1 MATIQSAI
9 ELQDNFSS
17 VLYGVI
23 NAVNITILEME
34 KMNQAMDIDMD
45 IDTSSLIGAREELA
59 SASTKLGDMVTKV
72 EDIEEPVQRVE
83 NGFSG
88 WQRGILVANQAI
100 GLMRNTIGRTGVT
113 DMSGAFDRLDIMN
126 RFQRTVTTM
135 TQDSNLANAAL
146 SEIRENV
153 LGTAYGLD
161 VAAKS
166 VQGFT
171 TRGMALGTAADQ
183 VRIWA
188 DAVSFYGEGTNEQL
202 RSVIDAVGKMYS
214 KGTVEADQLDRLFD
228 AGIGAAEIYAAAVG
242 ESVSSVKE
250 DLSDGVIS
258 AAQFIQTVS
267 EAMDRGISHGA
278 AKDAGDTWAVAFAN
292 MHAAF
297 TRGWMNVIQGADQAL
312 AAHGLPSSMQMVE
325 MFGEKAE
332 SVLGGIGNAMNFVVD
347 VAVKAGGLI
356 GSAGRFITDN
366 WSFIEPIIGGVGTA
380 LLLYVGYLGAAKVAE
395 LALSAVRI
403 TLCLA
408 SYAHAAATGTIAS
421 GTAVLTAQQYGLN
434 TALLSC
440 PVTWLIGGFLGIV
453 TVLGI
458 VIGAY
463 NRLNNTHIST
473 IGAICGT
480 TNIAVQFVKNAL
492 LGFMNFWIGISM
504 AVEAIIQN
512 IGTFFS
518 LANLGSMI
526 KAEWFGIL
534 ETITNVIIGVC
545 DLINKLPFV
554 DIDTTG
560 LESAASHYA
569 AEQYEANASKP
580 EYRSVG
586 DAFADG
592 MLTYD
597 VDDVFSSDFV
607 LDAYN
612 QGYDFGAGLKDKF
625 DLSGTS
631 SGVDENKLET
641 ETYLD
646 KSGLTSNIDN
656 MDKNTSKIAKS
667 LDITS
672 ENIKYIRD
680 FATQRAINRYTSTT
694 IKVDMTNH
702 NSINGEQDIDGI
714 MNKLSSR
721 IEEELYASAEGVH

>member
-1 MATIQSAI
+1 
-9 ELQDNFSS
+9 
-17 VLYGVI
+17 
-23 NAVNITILEME
+23 
-34 KMNQAMDIDMD
+34 MNQAMDVDMD

-72 EDIEEPVQRVE
+72 KDVEKTAKRVE

-88 WQRGILVANQAI
+88 WQRGIMVANQAI
-100 GLMRNTIGRTGVT
+100 GLIQNTIGRTGVT
-113 DMSGAFDRLDIMN
+113 DMSGAFDRMDTMN

-135 TQDSNLANAAL
+135 TQDSSAANAAL
-146 SEIRENV
+146 SQIKENV

-166 VQGFT
+166 VQGFM

-188 DAVSFYGEGTNEQL
+188 DAVSFFGEGTNEQL
-202 RSVIDAVGKMYS
+202 GSVIDAVGKMYS

-228 AGIGAAEIYAAAVG
+228 AGIGAAEIYANAVG
-242 ESVSSVKE
+242 ESVSSVKD

-267 EAMDRGISHGA
+267 EAMDRGMSHGA
-278 AKDAGDTWAVAFAN
+278 AKEAGGTWAVTFAN
-292 MHAAF
+292 MRAAF
-297 TRGWMNVIQGADQAL
+297 TRGWMNVIQSADQAL

-325 MFGEKAE
+325 MFGQRAE
-332 SVLGGIGNAMNFVVD
+332 SVLGGIGNAMNFIVG
-347 VAVKAGGLI
+347 VAVKAGDLI
-356 GSAGRFITDN
+356 GGAGGFITDN
-366 WSFIEPIIGGVGTA
+366 WSIIEPIIGGVGTA

-395 LALSAVRI
+395 LALIATKI

-408 SYAHAAATGTIAS
+408 SYAHATATGTVAS
-421 GTAVLTAQQYGLN
+421 ANAVATAKQYEFN
-434 TALLSC
+434 TALLTC
-440 PVTWLIGGFLGIV
+440 PITWAIAGLLGIV

-458 VIGAY
+458 VIGVY
-463 NRLNNTHIST
+463 NRLNNTHVST

-480 TNIAVQFVKNAL
+480 TNIAVQFLKNVW

-504 AVEAIIQN
+504 AAEAIIQN
-512 IGTFFS
+512 IGTFFI
-518 LANLGSMI
+518 NLGSTI
-526 KAEWFGIL
+526 KAEWYGIL
-534 ETITNVIIGVC
+534 ESITNVIIGLC
-545 DLINKLPFV
+545 DLLNKLPFV

-569 AEQYEANASKP
+569 AEQYEANASKQ
-580 EYRSVG
+580 EYRSIG
-586 DAFADG
+586 DAFTDG
-592 MLTYD
+592 MLTYKAD
-597 VDDVFSSDFV
+597 NVFSSDFV
-607 LDAYN
+607 LDAYY
-612 QGYDFGAGLKDKF
+612 QGYDFVAGSKGN
-625 DLSGTS
+625 SGITGGEGDYKMES
-631 SGVDENKLET
+631 IEAHF
-641 ETYLD
+641 D
-646 KSGLTSNIDN
+646 KSGLTSNIEN

-714 MNKLSSR
+714 MNKLNSR

>member
-1 MATIQSAI
+1 
-9 ELQDNFSS
+9 
-17 VLYGVI
+17 
-23 NAVNITILEME
+23 
-34 KMNQAMDIDMD
+34 MNQAMDVDMD

-72 EDIEEPVQRVE
+72 KDVEKTAKRVE

-88 WQRGILVANQAI
+88 WQRGIMVANQAI
-100 GLMRNTIGRTGVT
+100 GLIQNTIGRTGVT
-113 DMSGAFDRLDIMN
+113 DMSGAFDRMDTMN

-135 TQDSNLANAAL
+135 TQDSSAANAAL
-146 SEIRENV
+146 SQIKENV

-166 VQGFT
+166 VQGFM

-188 DAVSFYGEGTNEQL
+188 DAVSFFGEGTNEQL
-202 RSVIDAVGKMYS
+202 GSVIDAVGKMYS

-228 AGIGAAEIYAAAVG
+228 AGIGAAEIYANAVG
-242 ESVSSVKE
+242 ESVSSVKD

-267 EAMDRGISHGA
+267 EAMDRGMSHGA
-278 AKDAGDTWAVAFAN
+278 AKEAGGTWAVTFAN
-292 MHAAF
+292 MRAAF
-297 TRGWMNVIQGADQAL
+297 TRGWMNVIQSADQAL

-325 MFGEKAE
+325 MFGQRAE
-332 SVLGGIGNAMNFVVD
+332 SVLGGIGNAMNFIVG
-347 VAVKAGGLI
+347 VAVKAGDLI
-356 GSAGRFITDN
+356 GGAGGFITDN
-366 WSFIEPIIGGVGTA
+366 WSIIEPIIGGVGTA

-395 LALSAVRI
+395 LALIATKI

-408 SYAHAAATGTIAS
+408 SYAHATATGTVAS
-421 GTAVLTAQQYGLN
+421 ANAVATAKQYEFN
-434 TALLSC
+434 TALLTC
-440 PVTWLIGGFLGIV
+440 PITWAIAGLLGIV

-458 VIGAY
+458 VIGVY
-463 NRLNNTHIST
+463 NRLNNTHVST

-480 TNIAVQFVKNAL
+480 TNIAVQFLKNVW

-504 AVEAIIQN
+504 AAEAIIQN
-512 IGTFFS
+512 IGTFFI
-518 LANLGSMI
+518 NLGSTI
-526 KAEWFGIL
+526 KAEWYGIL
-534 ETITNVIIGVC
+534 ESITNVIIGLC
-545 DLINKLPFV
+545 DLLNKLPFV

-569 AEQYEANASKP
+569 AEQYEANASKQ
-580 EYRSVG
+580 EYRSIG
-586 DAFADG
+586 DAFIDG
-592 MLTYD
+592 MLTYKAD
-597 VDDVFSSDFV
+597 NVFSSDFV
-607 LDAYN
+607 LDAYY
-612 QGYDFGAGLKDKF
+612 QGYDFVAGSKGN
-625 DLSGTS
+625 SGITGGEGDYKMES
-631 SGVDENKLET
+631 IEAHF
-641 ETYLD
+641 D
-646 KSGLTSNIDN
+646 KSGLTSNIEN

-714 MNKLSSR
+714 MNKLNSR

>member
-1 MATIQSAI
+1 MATIQSVI

-17 VLYGVI
+17 VLYSVI

-34 KMNQAMDIDMD
+34 KMNQAMDVDMD

-59 SASTKLGDMVTKV
+59 SASTKLGDIVTKV
-72 EDIEEPVQRVE
+72 KDIGKQAQRVE

-88 WQRGILVANQAI
+88 WQRGIMVANQAI
-100 GLMRNTIGRTGVT
+100 GLIRNTIGRTGVT
-113 DMSGAFDRLDIMN
+113 DMSGAFDRMDTMN

-135 TQDSNLANAAL
+135 TQDSDMANAAL
-146 SEIRENV
+146 SQIKENV

-166 VQGFT
+166 VQGFM

-202 RSVIDAVGKMYS
+202 GSVIDAVGKMYS

-228 AGIGAAEIYAAAVG
+228 AGIGAAEIYANVVG
-242 ESVSSVKE
+242 ESVSSVKD

-258 AAQFIQTVS
+258 AVQFIQTVS
-267 EAMDRGISHGA
+267 EAMDRGMSHGA
-278 AKDAGDTWAVAFAN
+278 AKEAGGTWAVTFTN
-292 MHAAF
+292 MRAAF
-297 TRGWMNVIQGADQAL
+297 TRGWMNVIQSADQAL

-325 MFGEKAE
+325 MFGQRAE
-332 SVLGGIGNAMNFVVD
+332 RVLGGIGNAMNFIVG
-347 VAVKAGGLI
+347 VAVKAGDLI
-356 GSAGRFITDN
+356 GGAGGFITDN
-366 WSFIEPIIGGVGTA
+366 WSIIKPIIGGVGTA

-395 LALSAVRI
+395 LALSATKI

-408 SYAHAAATGTIAS
+408 SYAHATATGTVAS
-421 GTAVLTAQQYGLN
+421 ATAAATAKQYAFN
-434 TALLSC
+434 TALLTC
-440 PVTWLIGGFLGIV
+440 PITWAIAGLLGIV

-458 VIGAY
+458 VIGVY
-463 NRLNNTHIST
+463 NRLNNTHVST

-480 TNIAVQFVKNAL
+480 TNIAVQFLKNVW

-504 AVEAIIQN
+504 AAEAIIQN
-512 IGTFFS
+512 IGTFFI
-518 LANLGSMI
+518 NLGYTI
-526 KAEWFGIL
+526 KAEWYGIL
-534 ETITNVIIGVC
+534 EWITNVIIGLC
-545 DLINKLPFV
+545 DLLNKLPFV

-569 AEQYEANASKP
+569 AEQYEANASKQ
-580 EYRSVG
+580 EYRSIG
-586 DAFADG
+586 DAFTDG
-592 MLTYD
+592 MLTYKA
-597 VDDVFSSDFV
+597 DDVFSSDFV
-607 LDAYN
+607 LDAYY
-612 QGYDFGAGLKDKF
+612 QGYDFAAGSKGN
-625 DLSGTS
+625 SGITGGEGDYKMES
-631 SGVDENKLET
+631 IEAHF
-641 ETYLD
+641 D
-646 KSGLTSNIDN
+646 KSGLTSNIEN

-714 MNKLSSR
+714 MNKLNSR

>member
-17 VLYGVI
+17 VLYSVI

-34 KMNQAMDIDMD
+34 KMNQAMDVDMD

-72 EDIEEPVQRVE
+72 KDVEKTAKRVE

-88 WQRGILVANQAI
+88 WQRGIMVANQAI
-100 GLMRNTIGRTGVT
+100 GLIRNTIGRTGVT
-113 DMSGAFDRLDIMN
+113 DMSGAFDRMDTMN

-135 TQDSNLANAAL
+135 TQDSSAANAAL
-146 SEIRENV
+146 SQIKENV

-166 VQGFT
+166 VQGFM
-171 TRGMALGTAADQ
+171 TRGMALGTATDQ

-188 DAVSFYGEGTNEQL
+188 DAVSFFGEGTNEQL
-202 RSVIDAVGKMYS
+202 GSVIDAVGKMYS

-242 ESVSSVKE
+242 ESVSSVKD

-258 AAQFIQTVS
+258 AVQFIQTVS
-267 EAMDRGISHGA
+267 EAMDRGMSHGA
-278 AKDAGDTWAVAFAN
+278 AKEAGGTWAVTFAN
-292 MHAAF
+292 MRAAF
-297 TRGWMNVIQGADQAL
+297 TRGWMNVIQSADQAL

-325 MFGEKAE
+325 MFGEKVE
-332 SVLGGIGNAMNFVVD
+332 SVLGGIGNAMNFIVG
-347 VAVKAGGLI
+347 VAVKAGDLI
-356 GSAGRFITDN
+356 GSAGGFITDN
-366 WSFIEPIIGGVGTA
+366 WSIIKPIIGGVGAA

-395 LALSAVRI
+395 LALSATKI
-403 TLCLA
+403 ALCLA
-408 SYAHAAATGTIAS
+408 SYAHATATGTVAS
-421 GTAVLTAQQYGLN
+421 VNAVATAKQYEFN
-434 TALLSC
+434 TALLTC
-440 PVTWLIGGFLGIV
+440 PITWAIAGLLGIV

-458 VIGAY
+458 VIGVY
-463 NRLNNTHIST
+463 NRLNNTHVST

-480 TNIAVQFVKNAL
+480 TNIAVQFLKNVW

-504 AVEAIIQN
+504 AAEAIIQN
-512 IGTFFS
+512 IGTFFI
-518 LANLGSMI
+518 NLGSTI
-526 KAEWFGIL
+526 KAEWYGIL
-534 ETITNVIIGVC
+534 ESITNVIIGLC
-545 DLINKLPFV
+545 DLLNKLPFV

-569 AEQYEANASKP
+569 AEQYEANASKQ
-580 EYRSVG
+580 EYRSIG
-586 DAFADG
+586 DAFTDG
-592 MLTYD
+592 MLTYK
-597 VDDVFSSDFV
+597 VDNVFSSDFV
-607 LDAYN
+607 LDAYY
-612 QGYDFGAGLKDKF
+612 QGYDFVAGSKGN
-625 DLSGTS
+625 SGITGGEGDYKMES
-631 SGVDENKLET
+631 IEAHF
-641 ETYLD
+641 D
-646 KSGLTSNIDN
+646 KSGFTSNVEN

-714 MNKLSSR
+714 MNKLNSR

>member
-34 KMNQAMDIDMD
+34 KMNQAMDVDMD

-72 EDIEEPVQRVE
+72 ENVEEPVQRVA

-100 GLMRNTIGRTGVT
+100 GLIRNTIGRTGIT
-113 DMSGAFDRLDIMN
+113 DMSGAFDRLDTMN

-202 RSVIDAVGKMYS
+202 GSVIDAVGKMYS

-242 ESVSSVKE
+242 ESVSSVKD

-278 AKDAGDTWAVAFAN
+278 AKEAGGTWAVTFAN

-297 TRGWMNVIQGADQAL
+297 TRGWMNVIQSADQAL
-312 AAHGLPSSMQMVE
+312 AARGLPSSMQMVE

-332 SVLGGIGNAMNFVVD
+332 SVLGGIGNAMNFVVG
-347 VAVKAGGLI
+347 VAVKAGDLI
-356 GSAGRFITDN
+356 GVAGGFITDN
-366 WSFIEPIIGGVGTA
+366 WSIIEPIIGGVSTA

-395 LALSAVRI
+395 LVLSAVRI

-408 SYAHAAATGTIAS
+408 SYAHAEATGTIAS
-421 GTAVLTAQQYGLN
+421 ATAVATAQQYGLN

-440 PVTWLIGGFLGIV
+440 PVTWMIVGFLGIV

-458 VIGAY
+458 VIAAY
-463 NRLNNTHIST
+463 NRLNNTHVST

-480 TNIAVQFVKNAL
+480 TNIAVQFVKNAW

-504 AVEAIIQN
+504 AIEAIIQN
-512 IGTFFS
+512 IGIFFG
-518 LANLGSMI
+518 NLGLSI
-526 KAEWFGIL
+526 KSTWYGIL
-534 ETITNVIIGVC
+534 ESVTDVIIGLC
-545 DLINKLPFV
+545 DLLNKLPFV

-569 AEQYEANASKP
+569 AEQYEANASKQ

-586 DAFADG
+586 DAFTDG

-607 LDAYN
+607 LDAYH

-625 DLSGTS
+625 DLFNMTGGE
-631 SGVDENKLET
+631 GVYKMESIEAHF
-641 ETYLD
+641 D

-714 MNKLSSR
+714 MNKLNSR

>member
-34 KMNQAMDIDMD
+34 KMNQAMDVDMD

-59 SASTKLGDMVTKV
+59 SASTKLGDIVTKAKDV
-72 EDIEEPVQRVE
+72 EKTAKRVE

-88 WQRGILVANQAI
+88 WERGIMVANQAI
-100 GLMRNTIGRTGVT
+100 GLIRNTIGRTGVT
-113 DMSGAFDRLDIMN
+113 DMSGAFDRMDTMN

-135 TQDSNLANAAL
+135 TQDSSAANAAL
-146 SEIRENV
+146 SQIKENV

-166 VQGFT
+166 AQGFT

-188 DAVSFYGEGTNEQL
+188 DAVSFYGKGTNEQL
-202 RSVIDAVGKMYS
+202 GSVIDAVGKMYS

-242 ESVSSVKE
+242 ESVSSVKD

-267 EAMDRGISHGA
+267 EAMDQGMSHGA
-278 AKDAGDTWAVAFAN
+278 AKEAGGTWAITFVN

-297 TRGWMNVIQGADQAL
+297 TRGWMNVIQSADQAL
-312 AAHGLPSSMQMVE
+312 AARGLPSSMQMVE

-332 SVLGGIGNAMNFVVD
+332 SVLGGIGNAMHFVVG
-347 VAVKAGGLI
+347 VAVKAGDLI
-356 GSAGRFITDN
+356 GSAGGFITDN
-366 WSFIEPIIGGVGTA
+366 WSIIKPIIGGVGA
-380 LLLYVGYLGAAKVAE
+380 ILLLYVGYLGAAKVAE
-395 LALSAVRI
+395 LALSATKI

-408 SYAHAAATGTIAS
+408 SYAHATATGTVAS
-421 GTAVLTAQQYGLN
+421 ATAAATAKQYAFN
-434 TALLSC
+434 TALLTC
-440 PVTWLIGGFLGIV
+440 PITWAIAGLLGIV

-458 VIGAY
+458 VIGVY
-463 NRLNNTHIST
+463 NRLNNTHVST

-480 TNIAVQFVKNAL
+480 TNIAVQFVKNAW
-492 LGFMNFWIGISM
+492 LGFMNFWIGTSM
-504 AVEAIIQN
+504 ATEAIIQN
-512 IGTFFS
+512 IGTFFV
-518 LANLGSMI
+518 NLGSII

-545 DLINKLPFV
+545 DLLNKLPFV

-569 AEQYEANASKP
+569 AEQYEANASKQ

-586 DAFADG
+586 DAFTDG

-607 LDAYN
+607 LDAYH
-612 QGYDFGAGLKDKF
+612 QGYDFVAGSKGN
-625 DLSGTS
+625 SGITGGEGDYKMES
-631 SGVDENKLET
+631 IEA
-641 ETYLD
+641 YFD

-694 IKVDMTNH
+694 IKVDMTNN

-714 MNKLSSR
+714 MNKLNSR

>member
-1 MATIQSAI
+1 MATIQSVI

-17 VLYGVI
+17 VLYSVI

-34 KMNQAMDIDMD
+34 KMNQAMDVDMD
-45 IDTSSLIGAREELA
+45 IDTSSLIGAREEIA
-59 SASTKLGDMVTKV
+59 SASTKLGDIVTKV
-72 EDIEEPVQRVE
+72 KDIGKQAQRVK

-88 WQRGILVANQAI
+88 WQRGIMVANQAI
-100 GLMRNTIGRTGVT
+100 WLIRNTIGRTGVT
-113 DMSGAFDRLDIMN
+113 DMSGAFDRMDTMN

-135 TQDSNLANAAL
+135 TQDSDMANAAL
-146 SEIRENV
+146 SQIKENV

-166 VQGFT
+166 VQGFM
-171 TRGMALGTAADQ
+171 TRGMAVGTAADQ

-188 DAVSFYGEGTNEQL
+188 DAVSFFGEGTNEQL
-202 RSVIDAVGKMYS
+202 GSVIDAVGKMYS

-228 AGIGAAEIYAAAVG
+228 AGIGAAEIYANAVG
-242 ESVSSVKE
+242 ESVSSVKD

-258 AAQFIQTVS
+258 AVQFIQTVS
-267 EAMDRGISHGA
+267 EAMDRGMSHGA
-278 AKDAGDTWAVAFAN
+278 AKEAGGTWAVTFAN
-292 MHAAF
+292 MRAAF
-297 TRGWMNVIQGADQAL
+297 TRGWMNVIQSADQSL
-312 AAHGLPSSMQMVE
+312 AARGLPSSMQMVE

-332 SVLGGIGNAMNFVVD
+332 SVLSGIGNDMSFVVG
-347 VAVKAGGLI
+347 VAVKAGDLI
-356 GSAGRFITDN
+356 GSAGGFITDN
-366 WSFIEPIIGGVGTA
+366 WSIIKPIIGGVGAA

-395 LALSAVRI
+395 LALSATKI

-408 SYAHAAATGTIAS
+408 SYAHATATGTVAS
-421 GTAVLTAQQYGLN
+421 ANAAATAKQYAFN
-434 TALLSC
+434 TALLTC
-440 PVTWLIGGFLGIV
+440 PITWAIAGLLGIV

-458 VIGAY
+458 VIGVY
-463 NRLNNTHIST
+463 NRLNNTHVST

-480 TNIAVQFVKNAL
+480 TNIAVQFLKNVW

-504 AVEAIIQN
+504 AAEAIIQN
-512 IGTFFS
+512 IGTFFI
-518 LANLGSMI
+518 NLGSTI
-526 KAEWFGIL
+526 KAEWYGIL
-534 ETITNVIIGVC
+534 ESITNVIIGLC
-545 DLINKLPFV
+545 DLLNKLPFV

-569 AEQYEANASKP
+569 AEQYEANASKQ
-580 EYRSVG
+580 EYRSIG
-586 DAFADG
+586 DAFTDG
-592 MLTYD
+592 MLTYKAD
-597 VDDVFSSDFV
+597 NVFSSDFV
-607 LDAYN
+607 LDAYY
-612 QGYDFGAGLKDKF
+612 QGYDFVAGSKGN
-625 DLSGTS
+625 SGITGGEGDYKMES
-631 SGVDENKLET
+631 IEAHF
-641 ETYLD
+641 D
-646 KSGLTSNIDN
+646 KSGLTSNIEN

-714 MNKLSSR
+714 MNKLNSR

>member
-1 MATIQSAI
+1 
-9 ELQDNFSS
+9 
-17 VLYGVI
+17 
-23 NAVNITILEME
+23 
-34 KMNQAMDIDMD
+34 MNQAMDVDMD

-72 EDIEEPVQRVE
+72 KDVEKTAKRVE

-88 WQRGILVANQAI
+88 WQRGIMVANQAI
-100 GLMRNTIGRTGVT
+100 GLIQNTIGRTGVT
-113 DMSGAFDRLDIMN
+113 DMSGAFDRMDTMN

-135 TQDSNLANAAL
+135 TQDSSAANAAL
-146 SEIRENV
+146 SQIKENV

-166 VQGFT
+166 VQGFM

-188 DAVSFYGEGTNEQL
+188 DAVSFFGEGTNEQL
-202 RSVIDAVGKMYS
+202 GSVIDAVGKMYS

-242 ESVSSVKE
+242 ESVSSVKD

-258 AAQFIQTVS
+258 AVQFIQTVS
-267 EAMDRGISHGA
+267 EAMDRGMSHGA
-278 AKDAGDTWAVAFAN
+278 AKEAGGTWAVTFAN
-292 MHAAF
+292 MRAAF
-297 TRGWMNVIQGADQAL
+297 TRGWMNVIQSADQSL
-312 AAHGLPSSMQMVE
+312 AARGLPSSMQMVE

-332 SVLGGIGNAMNFVVD
+332 SVLSGIGNDMSFVVG
-347 VAVKAGGLI
+347 VAVKAGDLI
-356 GSAGRFITDN
+356 GSAGGFITDN
-366 WSFIEPIIGGVGTA
+366 WSIIKPIIGGVGAA

-395 LALSAVRI
+395 LALSATKI

-408 SYAHAAATGTIAS
+408 SYAHATATGTVAS
-421 GTAVLTAQQYGLN
+421 ATAAATAKQYAFN
-434 TALLSC
+434 TALLTC
-440 PVTWLIGGFLGIV
+440 PITWAIAGLLGIV

-458 VIGAY
+458 VIGVY
-463 NRLNNTHIST
+463 NRLNNTHVST

-480 TNIAVQFVKNAL
+480 TNIAVQFLKNVW

-504 AVEAIIQN
+504 AAEAIIQN
-512 IGTFFS
+512 IGTFFI
-518 LANLGSMI
+518 NLGSTI
-526 KAEWFGIL
+526 KAEWYGIL
-534 ETITNVIIGVC
+534 EWITNVIIGLC
-545 DLINKLPFV
+545 DLLNKLPFV

-569 AEQYEANASKP
+569 AEQYEANASKQ
-580 EYRSVG
+580 EYRSIG
-586 DAFADG
+586 DAFTDG
-592 MLTYD
+592 MLTYKA
-597 VDDVFSSDFV
+597 DDVFSSDFV
-607 LDAYN
+607 LDAYY
-612 QGYDFGAGLKDKF
+612 QGYDFVAGSKGN
-625 DLSGTS
+625 SGITGGEGDYKMES
-631 SGVDENKLET
+631 IEAHF
-641 ETYLD
+641 D
-646 KSGLTSNIDN
+646 KSGLTSNIEN

-714 MNKLSSR
+714 MNKLNSR

>member
-9 ELQDNFSS
+9 ELQDNFST

-34 KMNQAMDIDMD
+34 KMNQAMDVDLD

-83 NGFSG
+83 NGFFG
-88 WQRGILVANQAI
+88 WRRGILVANKAI
-100 GLMRNTIGRTGVT
+100 GLIRNAIGRTGVT
-113 DMSGAFDRLDIMN
+113 DMSGAFDRLDTMN
-126 RFQRTVTTM
+126 RFQRTMTTM
-135 TQDSNLANAAL
+135 TQDSNMANAAL
-146 SEIRENV
+146 TQIKENV

-166 VQGFT
+166 VQGLT

-188 DAVSFYGEGTNEQL
+188 DAVSFFGEGTNEQL
-202 RSVIDAVGKMYS
+202 GSVIDAVGKMYS

-228 AGIGAAEIYAAAVG
+228 AGIGAAEIYADAVG
-242 ESVSSVKE
+242 ESVSSVKD

-258 AAQFIQTVS
+258 AAEFIQTVS
-267 EAMDRGISHGA
+267 EAMDRGMSHGA
-278 AKDAGDTWAVAFAN
+278 AKEAGGTWAVTFAN

-297 TRGWMNVIQGADQAL
+297 TRGWMNVIQSADQAL
-312 AAHGLPSSMQMVE
+312 AAHGLPGTMQMVE

-332 SVLGGIGNAMNFVVD
+332 SVLGGIGNVMNFVVG
-347 VAVKAGGLI
+347 VAVKTGDLI
-356 GSAGRFITDN
+356 GGAGRFIMDN

-380 LLLYVGYLGAAKVAE
+380 LLLYIGYLGIAKAAE
-395 LALSAVRI
+395 LAFSAVRI
-403 TLCLA
+403 VFCLA
-408 SYAHAAATGTIAS
+408 SFAHAAATGTVAS
-421 GTAVLTAQQYGLN
+421 ATAVATAQQYGFN

-440 PVTWLIGGFLGIV
+440 PITWAIAGFLGIV

-480 TNIAVQFVKNAL
+480 TNIVVQFLKNAG

-512 IGTFFS
+512 IGTFFV
-518 LANLGSMI
+518 NLGPTI
-526 KAEWFGIL
+526 KAEWYGIL
-534 ETITNVIIGVC
+534 ESVTNVIIGLC
-545 DLINKLPFV
+545 DTLNKLPFV

-569 AEQYEANASKP
+569 SEQHLANASKQG
-580 EYRSVG
+580 YRSVG
-586 DAFADG
+586 DAFTDG

-597 VDDVFSSDFV
+597 VDDVFSSDFI
-607 LDAYN
+607 LDSYN

-625 DLSGTS
+625 DLSS
-631 SGVDENKLET
+631 ISGGEEAFEVKTPEM
-641 ETYLD
+641 YLD
-646 KSGLTSNIDN
+646 KTGLTSNIDN

-672 ENIKYIRD
+672 ENIKHIRD

-694 IKVDMTNH
+694 IKVDMKNH
-702 NSINGEQDIDGI
+702 NSLNGEQDIDGI

>member
-1 MATIQSAI
+1 
-9 ELQDNFSS
+9 
-17 VLYGVI
+17 
-23 NAVNITILEME
+23 
-34 KMNQAMDIDMD
+34 MNQAMDVDMD

-59 SASTKLGDMVTKV
+59 SASTILGDIVTKAKDV
-72 EDIEEPVQRVE
+72 EKTAKRVE

-88 WQRGILVANQAI
+88 WERGIMVANQAI
-100 GLMRNTIGRTGVT
+100 GLIRNTIGRTGVT
-113 DMSGAFDRLDIMN
+113 DMSGAFDRMDTMN

-135 TQDSNLANAAL
+135 TQDSSAVNAAL
-146 SEIRENV
+146 SQIKENV

-166 VQGFT
+166 VQGFM
-171 TRGMALGTAADQ
+171 TRGMALGTATDQ

-188 DAVSFYGEGTNEQL
+188 DAVSFFGEGTNEQL
-202 RSVIDAVGKMYS
+202 ESVIDAVGKMYS

-242 ESVSSVKE
+242 ESVSSVKD

-267 EAMDRGISHGA
+267 EAMDRGMSHGA
-278 AKDAGDTWAVAFAN
+278 AKEAGGTWAVTFAN
-292 MHAAF
+292 MRAAF
-297 TRGWMNVIQGADQAL
+297 TRGWMNVIQSADQSL
-312 AAHGLPSSMQMVE
+312 AARGLPSSMQMVE

-332 SVLGGIGNAMNFVVD
+332 SVLGGIGNAMNFVVG
-347 VAVKAGGLI
+347 VAVKAGDLI
-356 GSAGRFITDN
+356 GSAGGFITDN
-366 WSFIEPIIGGVGTA
+366 WSIIKPIIGGVGAA

-395 LALSAVRI
+395 LALSATKI
-403 TLCLA
+403 ILCLA
-408 SYAHAAATGTIAS
+408 SYAHATATGTVAS
-421 GTAVLTAQQYGLN
+421 GTAAATAKQYAFN
-434 TALLSC
+434 KALLTC
-440 PVTWLIGGFLGIV
+440 PITWAIAGVLGIV

-458 VIGAY
+458 VIGVY
-463 NRLNNTHIST
+463 NRLNNTHVST

-480 TNIAVQFVKNAL
+480 TNIAVQFLKNVW

-504 AVEAIIQN
+504 AAEAIIQN
-512 IGTFFS
+512 IGTFFV
-518 LANLGSMI
+518 NLGPTI

-534 ETITNVIIGVC
+534 ETITNIIIGVC
-545 DLINKLPFV
+545 DLLNKLPFV

-569 AEQYEANASKP
+569 AEQYEANASKQ

-586 DAFADG
+586 DAFTDG

-607 LDAYN
+607 LDAYH

-625 DLSGTS
+625 DLFNMTGGEDVYEVESI
-631 SGVDENKLET
+631 EPHF
-641 ETYLD
+641 D

-714 MNKLSSR
+714 MNKLNSR